1 MVTMQN
7 LQTFANQFVES
18 TRDYIFIRP
27 EDSLVIM
34 RPNKTHHLNE
44 VAREM
49 LSRLYAQPV
58 VDVEA
63 LVNDL
68 AGEYGEQ
75 PEVLAKDLEKLLQT
89 LNGLLRDDYSQ
100 ATQVRFT
107 PFKTHEIKF
116 PVLSEIAL
124 TYRCQHKCPFC
135 YADAPRR
142 GGKVGEMTA
151 EQVCR
156 IIDCIRDDAHVPTI
170 SFTGGEPTLRVEL
183 PQFVAHAKSRG
194 MRTNL
199 ITNGVRCADETLVDA
214 LAEAGLDSA
223 QVSIEGPTAETH
235 DAVTH
240 TPGSFDKALQG
251 IRLLRARGI
260 HTHTNTTIC
269 PENRECVIGI
279 PDLARELGHEYFSMN
294 MVIRTGGAAGD
305 DNEVSYSN
313 IGSLVEP
320 ILERARELGLR
331 MVWYSPLPYCLFNP
345 VTIGLG
351 SNSCAAADGLL
362 SIAPD
367 GQVLP
372 CSSFETGLGNLLT
385 ESFDTIWNRRTARYW
400 RNKEYLPPVCK
411 GCDLE
416 RICCGACP
424 LYWDEQKG
432 FGELPETATCRMGKL
447 AEMQWKLKRR
457 MLGKVKGVNVS

>member
-1 MVTMQN
+1 MQN

-49 LSRLYAQPV
+49 LSRLYAQPQ
-58 VDVEA
+58 VDVPT
-63 LVNDL
+63 LVVQI
-68 AGEYGEQ
+68 ATEYGEK
-75 PEVLAKDLEKLLQT
+75 PEVVAKDLEKLLQT

-100 ATQVRFT
+100 ATQVCFT
-107 PFKTHEIKF
+107 TFKSHEIKF

-124 TYRCQHKCPFC
+124 TYRCQHRCPFC

-151 EQVCR
+151 EQVCTV
-156 IIDCIRDDAHVPTI
+156 IDRIRDQAHVPTI
-170 SFTGGEPTLRVEL
+170 SFTGGEPTLRQEL
-183 PQFVAHAKSRG
+183 PQFVAHAKARG

-199 ITNGVRCADETLVDA
+199 ITNGVRCADERLCDE
-214 LAEAGLDSA
+214 LAAAGLDSA

-251 IRLLRARGI
+251 IAHLKARGI

-269 PENRECVIGI
+269 PENVEHVIGL
-279 PDLARELGHEYFSMN
+279 PDLAQSLGNDYFSMN

-305 DNEVSYSN
+305 DNEVGYST
-313 IGSLVEP
+313 IGSVVEP
-320 ILERARELGLR
+320 ILQRARELGLR

-372 CSSFETGLGNLLT
+372 CSSFETGIGNLLT
-385 ESFDTIWNRRTARYW
+385 ESFDTIWNRRSARYW

-411 GCDLE
+411 ECDLQ

-424 LYWDEQKG
+424 LYWDEQQG
-432 FGELPETATCRMGKL
+432 FAEIPETARCRMSKL
-447 AEMQWKLKRR
+447 AEVQWKLKRR
-457 MLGKVKGVNVS
+457 LIGKVKGVNVA

>member
-1 MVTMQN
+1 MQN

-44 VAREM
+44 MARVM
-49 LSRLYAQPV
+49 LSRLYAQET
-58 VDVEA
+58 VEVA
-63 LVNDL
+63 GLV
-68 AGEYGEQ
+68 GEIAAEYDEA
-75 PEVLAKDLEKLLQT
+75 PETVAKDLEALLQT

-100 ATQVRFT
+100 ATQVKFT
-107 PFKTHEIKF
+107 SFKTHEIKF

-156 IIDCIRDDAHVPTI
+156 IIDRIWGEAHVPTV
-170 SFTGGEPTLRVEL
+170 SFTGGEPTLRVDL
-183 PQFVAHAKSRG
+183 PQFVAYAKSKG

-199 ITNGVRCADETLVDA
+199 ITNGVRCADEA
-214 LAEAGLDSA
+214 LCDELAAAGLDSA
-223 QVSIEGPTAETH
+223 QVSIEGPTAEVH

-240 TPGSFDKALQG
+240 TAGSFDKALQG
-251 IRLLRARGI
+251 IRNLRARSI

-269 PENRECVIGI
+269 PENREHVLRIV
-279 PDLARELGHEYFSMN
+279 DLAHELGHEYFSMN

-305 DNEVSYSN
+305 DNAVSYSN

-320 ILERARELGLR
+320 IQSRARELGLR

-345 VTIGLG
+345 VTMGLG
-351 SNSCAAADGLL
+351 GNSCAAADGLL

-372 CSSFETGLGNLLT
+372 CSSFETGIGNLLT
-385 ESFDTIWNRRTARYW
+385 ESFDTIWNRRSARYW
-400 RNKEYLPPVCK
+400 RNKEYLPPVCEE
-411 GCDLE
+411 CDLKQ
-416 RICCGACP
+416 ICCGACP

-432 FGELPETATCRMGKL
+432 FDEIPAAAQCSVGPL
-447 AEMQWKLKRR
+447 AQAKWKLKRQL
-457 MLGKVKGVNVS
+457 LGKVKGVNVR

>member
-1 MVTMQN
+1 MTD
-7 LQTFANQFVES
+7 LQHFANQFVES
-18 TRDYIFIRP
+18 TRDYIYIRP
-27 EDSLVIM
+27 EDQLVIM
-34 RPNKTHHLNE
+34 RPNKTHHLNDT
-44 VAREM
+44 ACAM
-49 LSRLYAQPV
+49 LGRLYAQER
-58 VDVEA
+58 VDVRA
-63 LVNDL
+63 LVGEI
-68 AGEYGEQ
+68 AAEYGTE
-75 PEVLAKDLEKLLQT
+75 PEIVAKDLEKLLQT
-89 LNGLLRDDYSQ
+89 LSGLLRDDYSQ
-100 ATQVRFT
+100 ASQVRFT
-107 PFKTHEIKF
+107 SFKSHEIKF

-156 IIDCIRDDAHVPTI
+156 VIDRIRDEAKVPTV
-170 SFTGGEPTLRVEL
+170 SFTGGEPTLRRDL

-199 ITNGVRCADETLVDA
+199 ITNGVRCADEKLCDE
-214 LAEAGLDSA
+214 LAAAGLDSA
-223 QVSIEGPTAETH
+223 QVSIEGPDAASHE
-235 DAVTH
+235 AVTG
-240 TPGSFDKALQG
+240 TPGSFEKSLQG
-251 IRLLRARGI
+251 IRNLRARSI

-269 PENRECVIGI
+269 PENRERVLEI
-279 PDLARELGHEYFSMN
+279 PDLAKHLGHEYFSMN

-305 DNEVSYSN
+305 GNEVGYAN

-320 ILERARELGLR
+320 IFARAKELGLR

-345 VTIGLG
+345 VTLGLG

-372 CSSFETGLGNLLT
+372 CSSFETGLGSLLT
-385 ESFDTIWNRRTARYW
+385 ESFSTIWNRRSARYW
-400 RNKEYLPPVCK
+400 RNKEFLPPVCTA
-411 GCDLE
+411 CDL
-416 RICCGACP
+416 RQICCGACP

-432 FGELPETATCRMGKL
+432 FSELPAAAAGRVSAV
-447 AEMQWKLKRR
+447 AEAKWKLKRR
-457 MLGKVKGVNVS
+457 LLGRLRGVNVR

>member
-1 MVTMQN
+1 MQN
-7 LQTFANQFVES
+7 LQNFANQFVES

-34 RPNKTHHLNE
+34 RPNKTHYLNE
-44 VAREM
+44 MAREM
-49 LSRLYAQPV
+49 LSRLYAQTS
-58 VDVEA
+58 VDIEELVSQIA
-63 LVNDL
+63 L
-68 AGEYGEQ
+68 EYGEK
-75 PEVLAKDLEKLLQT
+75 PEVVAKDLEKLLQT

-100 ATQVRFT
+100 APQVKFT
-107 PFKTHEIKF
+107 TFKSHEIKF

-142 GGKVGEMTA
+142 GDKVGEMTA

-156 IIDCIRDDAHVPTI
+156 IIDHLRDDAHVPTV
-170 SFTGGEPTLRVEL
+170 SFTGGEPTLRAEL
-183 PQFVAHAKSRG
+183 PQFVAYAKARS

-199 ITNGVRCADETLVDA
+199 ITNGVRCADETLCDA

-223 QVSIEGPTAETH
+223 QVSIEGPTAEVH
-235 DAVTH
+235 DAVTC
-240 TPGSFDKALQG
+240 TAGSFDRALRA
-251 IRLLRARGI
+251 IANLKARGI

-269 PENRECVIGI
+269 PQNRENVLGI
-279 PDLARELGHEYFSMN
+279 PDLTHGLGHEYFSMN
-294 MVIRTGGAAGD
+294 MVIRTGSAAGD
-305 DNEVSYSN
+305 ANGVSYSN

-320 ILERARELGLR
+320 ILARAWQLGLR

-372 CSSFETGLGNLLT
+372 CSSFEKGIGNLLT
-385 ESFDTIWNRRTARYW
+385 EPFDTIWNRRTARYW
-400 RNKEYLPPVCK
+400 RNKEYLPPVCQA
-411 GCDLE
+411 CDLS

-432 FGELPETATCRMGKL
+432 FAELPAAAECRVSAL
-447 AEMQWKLKRR
+447 ADARWKLKRR
-457 MLGKVKGVNVS
+457 MLGKVKGVNLT

>member
-1 MVTMQN
+1 MQN

-49 LSRLYAQPV
+49 LGRLYAQET
-58 VDVEA
+58 VDVET
-63 LVNDL
+63 LVADI
-68 AGEYGEQ
+68 ACEYGEEPQ
-75 PEVLAKDLEKLLQT
+75 TVAKDLEKLLQT

-100 ATQVRFT
+100 APQVKFT
-107 PFKTHEIKF
+107 AFKSHKIKF

-151 EQVCR
+151 EQVYRVIDR
-156 IIDCIRDDAHVPTI
+156 IWEEAHVPTV
-170 SFTGGEPTLRVEL
+170 SFTGGEPTLRAEL
-183 PQFVAHAKSRG
+183 PQFVAYAKAKG

-199 ITNGVRCADETLVDA
+199 ITNGVRCADEPLCDA

-223 QVSIEGPTAETH
+223 QVSIEGPTSETH
-235 DAVTH
+235 DAVTC
-240 TPGSFDKALQG
+240 TPGSFDKALRG
-251 IRLLRARGI
+251 VANLKARGI

-269 PENRECVIGI
+269 PENRDHVLGM
-279 PDLARELGHEYFSMN
+279 PDLAHELGNEYFSMN
-294 MVIRTGGAAGD
+294 MVIRTGSAAGD
-305 DNEVSYSN
+305 ANEVSYSN
-313 IGSLVEP
+313 IGSVVEP
-320 ILERARELGLR
+320 ILARARELGLR

-345 VTIGLG
+345 VTAGLG

-372 CSSFETGLGNLLT
+372 CSSFETGIGNLLT

-400 RNKEYLPPVCK
+400 RNKEYLPPVCAA
-411 GCDLE
+411 CDLSQ
-416 RICCGACP
+416 ICCGACP

-432 FGELPETATCRMGKL
+432 FAELPAAAECRISAL
-447 AEMQWKLKRR
+447 ADAKWKLKRR
-457 MLGKVKGVNVS
+457 MLGKVKGVNVT